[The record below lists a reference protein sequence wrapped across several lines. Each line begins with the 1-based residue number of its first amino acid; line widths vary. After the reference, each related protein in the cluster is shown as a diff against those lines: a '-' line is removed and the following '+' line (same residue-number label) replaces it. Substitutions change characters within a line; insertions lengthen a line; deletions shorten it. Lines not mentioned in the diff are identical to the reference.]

1 MSHPYR
7 ISLVFL
13 IVLTSFGLK
22 SQDLV
27 FSQFYNAPLLLN
39 PAFTGV
45 TQYPTFT
52 LNYRNQWPSL
62 DNAYIS
68 YAGSYNQYFARARS
82 GLGMQI
88 TSDQEADGILANN
101 SVGLY
106 YSYTLE
112 FSNDNYLK
120 IGLSST
126 IGQSRID
133 WSRLVFGDQ
142 IDPTDGA
149 NSTINSQEVA
159 PNSLATQYFDIS
171 SGFLFYNK
179 RFYVGFGLFHLNNPS
194 IGYRLNGPSD
204 NGIPLRISAHAGY
217 QIDLWDTKSK
227 YPSFIQPTVLVTN
240 QAQFTQVNVGVGA
253 QLGRALAGVFYRH
266 TVNNPDA
273 AIAYM
278 GYKLDA
284 VELTYSYDFTVSQL
298 AGRSGGSHELGV
310 VFDLEVVLPPKSKL
324 NDCLKL
330 FR

>member
-1 MSHPYR
+1 MSQPYR
-7 ISLVFL
+7 IFLVFL
-13 IVLTSFGLK
+13 ILLSSLGLK

-52 LNYRNQWPSL
+52 LNYRNQWPSF

-68 YAGSYNQYFARARS
+68 YAGSYNQYFAKARS

-88 TSDQEADGILANN
+88 TSDVEADGILKNN

-112 FSNDNYLK
+112 FSGDNYLK
-120 IGLSST
+120 MGLSGT
-126 IGQSRID
+126 IGQSSVD

-142 IDPTDGA
+142 LPQTGGPI
-149 NSTINSQEVA
+149 INSGEIA
-159 PNSLATQYFDIS
+159 PTNLSTQYFDIS

-179 RFYVGFGLFHLNNPS
+179 KFYLGFGLFHLNNPS
-194 IGYRLNGPSD
+194 VGFRLNGPSD

-217 QIDLWDTKSK
+217 QVDLWNTKSD
-227 YPSFIQPTVLVTN
+227 YPSFIQPTLLFTR

-253 QLGRALAGVFYRH
+253 QLGRVLGGFFYRH
-266 TVNNPDA
+266 TVSNPDA
-273 AIAYM
+273 AIVYM
-278 GYKLDA
+278 GYKLDI
-284 VELTYSYDFTVSQL
+284 VELTYSYDITVSQL

>member
-1 MSHPYR
+1 M
-7 ISLVFL
+7 ISSV
-13 IVLTSFGLK
+13 VLK

-52 LNYRNQWPSL
+52 LNYRNQWPSF
-62 DNAYIS
+62 DNAYVS
-68 YAGSYNQYFARARS
+68 YAGSYNQYFAKARS

-88 TSDQEADGILANN
+88 TSDVEADGILVNN

-112 FSNDNYLK
+112 FSGDNYLK
-120 IGLSST
+120 MGLAGT
-126 IGQSRID
+126 IGQSKLD

-142 IDPTDGA
+142 IDPTGGF
-149 NSTINSQEVA
+149 TGQINSEETI
-159 PNSLATQYFDIS
+159 PNNLSTQYFDIS

-179 RFYVGFGLFHLNNPS
+179 SFYIGFGLFHLNNPS

-217 QIDLWDTKSK
+217 QVNLWDTKSK
-227 YPSFIQPTVLVTN
+227 YPSFIQPTVLVTR

-253 QLGRALAGVFYRH
+253 QLGRALGGMFYRH

-273 AIAYM
+273 FIAYM
-278 GYKLDA
+278 GYQLDV
-284 VELTYSYDFTVSQL
+284 VELTYSYDITVSQL